1 MKILYRILMLLL
13 WIPIAAFLI
22 FGLPI
27 SLIFSSFIYLFT
39 GKTKGLFFEMYN
51 NVLDKL
57 INTALML
64 EKKGEKE

>member
-1 MKILYRILMLLL
+1 MLLL
-13 WIPIAAFLI
+13 WIPIVAFLI

-27 SLIFSSFIYLFT
+27 ILIISSVVYLFT